1 MEVSSMR
8 KRTVIVE
15 WEDSGVE
22 DADEIVVY
30 SDTLAQA
37 VDKAKKK
44 WRMTIGAEFPSCRL
58 VNAFVLTKE
67 RSAEFL

>member
-1 MEVSSMR
+1 MR